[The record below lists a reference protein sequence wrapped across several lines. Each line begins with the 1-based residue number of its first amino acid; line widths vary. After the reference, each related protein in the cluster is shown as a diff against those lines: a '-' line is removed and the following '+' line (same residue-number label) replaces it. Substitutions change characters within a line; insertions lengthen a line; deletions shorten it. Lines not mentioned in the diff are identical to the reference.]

1 VPATPVNHQ
10 AAVGAQGKPSAGACA
25 TAIVVMM
32 PIEPHGGHGHPH
44 GTRDNRQKR

>member
-1 VPATPVNHQ
+1 VPRETFGRRVRH
-10 AAVGAQGKPSAGACA
+10 GH
-25 TAIVVMM
+25 VVMM